1 MTKMYICI
9 KSWVPTGHALN
20 IAAHA
25 GLIGWLEFQ
34 HLPETQE
41 WLKESFKKVTCVVSD
56 EEFEELKKVQNHKV
70 ITESRLD
77 NDEVGIV
84 FAPRRKEDWPPIMK
98 TLRLWS

>member
-1 MTKMYICI
+1 MYIAI
-9 KSWVPTGHALN
+9 KDWVPTGHAVN

-34 HLPETQE
+34 NQEYTQE
-41 WLKESFKKVTCVVSD
+41 WLKTSFKKVTCMVTQ
-56 EEFEELKKVQNHKV
+56 EEFDKLKEVEYNKV

-84 FAPRRKEDWPPIMK
+84 FAPRPKEAWPELMK
-98 TLRLWS
+98 TLRLWK

>member
-1 MTKMYICI
+1 MKMYICI
-9 KSWVPTGHALN
+9 KEWVPTGHALN
-20 IAAHA
+20 TAAHA

-56 EEFEELKKVQNHKV
+56 EEFEELKKVLNHKV

-84 FAPRRKEDWPPIMK
+84 FAPRREWPPIMK